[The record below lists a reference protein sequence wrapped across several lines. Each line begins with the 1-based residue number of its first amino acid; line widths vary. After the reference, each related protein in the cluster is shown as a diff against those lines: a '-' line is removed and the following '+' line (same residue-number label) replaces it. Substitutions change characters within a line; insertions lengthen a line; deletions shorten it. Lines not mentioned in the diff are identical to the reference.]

1 MAVIGT
7 QLVVSMVMA
16 SIIQKLQ
23 PHFSAARWLLSRR
36 LVRYL
41 HPTDD
46 KLRELAGIQ
55 APKGKGRK
63 RDDRRADGKTDKDFT
78 VPCSINLQLETA
90 KVERVDIIGLKFYA
104 IPVVGGFT
112 LVCFSDILLEWSAV
126 LHRVPV
132 VDRLL
137 RVCTSHL
144 PVHRRVLD
152 SGTSFILSFFL
163 PSSAGLQFYTEYQWL
178 IDFSGLQFYT
188 EYQWLIDFS
197 GLQFYT
203 EYQWL
208 IDFSGCALAIYLFT
222 EGYYYLVQPR
232 AEVNLS
238 VICLTAAYFTG
249 DDSGERSICLVFGF
263 FFLLVSMAVLITSE
277 NILEFGLDRAYTS
290 LSDAISGFLG
300 SQGVETSGA
309 SSPSSK
315 LMFKGVLAVYS
326 GLVGAFLTFSG
337 LRFGKMHQDSL
348 QYSKESPLM
357 QLLLHLNFL
366 WPLVVVLMWVK
377 PLARGYVLHPPSL
390 GTNSTVPVE
399 PLMSEPWFETSRLYT
414 VIFCVVLRLVLM
426 HRYLQ
431 SYLNMAH
438 QRIEHVKKQAGRISN
453 MEIQKRIVRVF
464 FYLCVVAVQY
474 LAPVVLLLFYVLLLK
489 TLGEYSW
496 TGNHVPDSGNLTKNI
511 TEFPSLQQVAGDDE
525 PVKQAAQQL
534 TLAFASLRNIFSAVF
549 FRGVVSYLCWW
560 SATTVFVTTAFGM
573 IYHSVFTV

>member
-1 MAVIGT
+1 MGVIGT

-46 KLRELAGIQ
+46 HLRELAGVQ

-63 RDDRRADGKTDKDFT
+63 RDDRRADGKTDKEFT
-78 VPCSINLQLETA
+78 VPCNINLQLETA
-90 KVERVDIIGLKFYA
+90 KVERVDIIGL
-104 IPVVGGFT
+104 
-112 LVCFSDILLEWSAV
+112 
-126 LHRVPV
+126 
-132 VDRLL
+132 
-137 RVCTSHL
+137 
-144 PVHRRVLD
+144 
-152 SGTSFILSFFL
+152 
-163 PSSAGLQFYTEYQWL
+163 QFYTEYQWL
-178 IDFSGLQFYT
+178 VDFSA
-188 EYQWLIDFS
+188 
-197 GLQFYT
+197 
-203 EYQWL
+203 
-208 IDFSGCALAIYLFT
+208 CALVIYLLT
-222 EGYYYLVQPR
+222 EGSLLC
-232 AEVNLS
+232 NLTS
-238 VICLTAAYFTG
+238 AYFTG
-249 DDSGERSICLVFGF
+249 DDDGERSICLVFGF
-263 FFLLVSMAVLITSE
+263 FFLLVSMAALITT
-277 NILEFGLDRAYTS
+277 YTS
-290 LSDAISGFLG
+290 LSDTISGFLG
-300 SQGVETSGA
+300 AQGMETSGA

-366 WPLVVVLMWVK
+366 WPLVIVLLWVK

-438 QRIEHVKKQAGRISN
+438 QRIEYVKKQAGRISN

-474 LAPVVLLLFYVLLLK
+474 LAPVVLLLFYTMLLK

-496 TGNHVPDSGNLTKNI
+496 TGTHVPDSGNLTKNF
-511 TEFPSLQQVAGDDE
+511 TEFPSLQQDMIAGDEE

-534 TLAFASLRNIFSAVF
+534 TLAFASLRNIFSVVF
-549 FRGVVSYLCWW
+549 FRGVVSYICWW
-560 SATTVFVTTAFGM
+560 SATAVFVTNAFGM
-573 IYHSVFTV
+573 IYHSVFTI

>member
-46 KLRELAGIQ
+46 KLRELAVTGT
-55 APKGKGRK
+55 KGKGRK

-90 KVERVDIIGLKFYA
+90 KVERVDIIGL
-104 IPVVGGFT
+104 
-112 LVCFSDILLEWSAV
+112 
-126 LHRVPV
+126 
-132 VDRLL
+132 
-137 RVCTSHL
+137 
-144 PVHRRVLD
+144 
-152 SGTSFILSFFL
+152 
-163 PSSAGLQFYTEYQWL
+163 
-178 IDFSGLQFYT
+178 
-188 EYQWLIDFS
+188 
-197 GLQFYT
+197 QFYT

-238 VICLTAAYFTG
+238 VIWCLLVVVFILSLLFSLTAAYFTG

>member
-46 KLRELAGIQ
+46 HLKELAGIQ

-63 RDDRRADGKTDKDFT
+63 RDDRRADGKTDKEFT
-78 VPCSINLQLETA
+78 VPCNINLELETA
-90 KVERVDIIGLKFYA
+90 KVERVDIIGL
-104 IPVVGGFT
+104 
-112 LVCFSDILLEWSAV
+112 
-126 LHRVPV
+126 
-132 VDRLL
+132 
-137 RVCTSHL
+137 
-144 PVHRRVLD
+144 
-152 SGTSFILSFFL
+152 
-163 PSSAGLQFYTEYQWL
+163 QFYVEYQWL
-178 IDFSGLQFYT
+178 IDFSA
-188 EYQWLIDFS
+188 
-197 GLQFYT
+197 
-203 EYQWL
+203 
-208 IDFSGCALAIYLFT
+208 CALVIYILT
-222 EGYYYLVQPR
+222 EGYYYLAQPR

-238 VICLTAAYFTG
+238 VIWCLVVVVFILSLLLSLTSAYFTG

-263 FFLLVSMAVLITSE
+263 FFLLVSMAALITSE
-277 NILEFGLDRAYTS
+277 NILEFGLDRAYAS
-290 LSDAISGFLG
+290 LSDTIGGFLD
-300 SQGVETSGA
+300 SQGVETSTA

-326 GLVGAFLTFSG
+326 ALVGAFLTFSG

-348 QYSKESPLM
+348 QYSKESPLL

-366 WPLVVVLMWVK
+366 WPLVVVLLWVK

-390 GTNSTVPVE
+390 GGNSTVPVE

-414 VIFCVVLRLVLM
+414 IIFCVVLRLVLM

-474 LAPVVLLLFYVLLLK
+474 LAPVVLLLFYALLLK

-496 TGNHVPDSGNLTKNI
+496 TGTHVPDSGNLTKNF
-511 TEFPSLQQVAGDDE
+511 TDFPSLQQVAGDDE

-560 SATTVFVTTAFGM
+560 SATAVFVTTAFGM
-573 IYHSVFTV
+573 IYHSVFNI

>member
-1 MAVIGT
+1 MGVIGT

-46 KLRELAGIQ
+46 HLRELAGVQ

-63 RDDRRADGKTDKDFT
+63 RDDRRADGKTDKEFT
-78 VPCSINLQLETA
+78 VPCNINLQLETA
-90 KVERVDIIGLKFYA
+90 KVERVDIIGL
-104 IPVVGGFT
+104 
-112 LVCFSDILLEWSAV
+112 
-126 LHRVPV
+126 
-132 VDRLL
+132 
-137 RVCTSHL
+137 
-144 PVHRRVLD
+144 
-152 SGTSFILSFFL
+152 
-163 PSSAGLQFYTEYQWL
+163 QFYTEYQWL
-178 IDFSGLQFYT
+178 VDFSA
-188 EYQWLIDFS
+188 
-197 GLQFYT
+197 
-203 EYQWL
+203 
-208 IDFSGCALAIYLFT
+208 CALVIYLLT

-238 VICLTAAYFTG
+238 VIWCLLVVVFILSLLCNLTSAYFTG
-249 DDSGERSICLVFGF
+249 DDDGERSICLVFGF
-263 FFLLVSMAVLITSE
+263 FFLLVSMAALITSE
-277 NILEFGLDRAYTS
+277 NILEFGLDGAYTS
-290 LSDAISGFLG
+290 LSDTISGFLG
-300 SQGVETSGA
+300 AQGMETSGA

-366 WPLVVVLMWVK
+366 WPLVIVLLWVK

-438 QRIEHVKKQAGRISN
+438 QRIEYVKKQAGRISN

-474 LAPVVLLLFYVLLLK
+474 LAPVVLLLFYTMLLK

-496 TGNHVPDSGNLTKNI
+496 TGTHVPDSGNLTKNF
-511 TEFPSLQQVAGDDE
+511 TEFPSLQQDMIAGDEE

-534 TLAFASLRNIFSAVF
+534 TLAFASLRNIFSVVF
-549 FRGVVSYLCWW
+549 FRGVVSYICWW
-560 SATTVFVTTAFGM
+560 SATAVFVTNAFGM
-573 IYHSVFTV
+573 IYHSVFTI